1 MPRICLVFYKGLY
14 MSAYIPYFYLLMAII
29 FEVIATTALK
39 ASDTL
44 SKPMPTVIM
53 VIGYLTCFVFLSL
66 VMRTMPVGI
75 AYAIWS
81 GLGVVLITVAAFIL
95 FGEKLDIASL
105 AGMALIILGIVVIK
119 AFSKTGTL

>member
-1 MPRICLVFYKGLY
+1 

-44 SKPMPTVIM
+44 SKPVPTVIM